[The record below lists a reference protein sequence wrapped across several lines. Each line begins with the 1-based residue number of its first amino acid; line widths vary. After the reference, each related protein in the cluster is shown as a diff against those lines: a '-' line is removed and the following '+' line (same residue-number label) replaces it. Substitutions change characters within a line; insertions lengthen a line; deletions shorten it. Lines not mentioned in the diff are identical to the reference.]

1 MNHKLFQ
8 IGSFVKYWLHAVD
21 AHSLHSPFFYEFYT
35 KVVLP
40 QSTGNARGRNSQEQ
54 SVGSDSSRL
63 ASNDERP
70 FDRIEAI
77 RASLLDNHQTLNI
90 NDLGAGSKHHRG
102 PERSIADIAR
112 HSLSSEKYSKLY
124 HRAITHF
131 GARHV
136 LELGTSLGINTMYLA
151 VQPDVQ
157 VTTMEGSEEIAA
169 LASSLFVRQQ
179 INNITVVKGN
189 IDEQLAHVV
198 KRMPQ
203 IDFAFVDANHRYD
216 PTCAYFETL
225 LSRTHNQTIIVL
237 DDIHESPGMN
247 AAWRKV
253 IRHPRVT
260 GTADLFRCGF
270 IFFDPSLNSQHFV
283 LQT

>member
-8 IGSFVKYWLHAVD
+8 IRSFVTYWLHAVD

-40 QSTGNARGRNSQEQ
+40 QCAGNARGRNSHEQ
-54 SVGSDSSRL
+54 SVESGKQRL

-70 FDRIEAI
+70 FARIEAI
-77 RASLLDNHQTLNI
+77 RTSLLDNHQKLNI
-90 NDLGAGSKHHRG
+90 TDLGAGSKHHRG
-102 PERSIADIAR
+102 PARSIADIAR

-124 HRAITHF
+124 HRAITHY
-131 GARHV
+131 GAKHV
-136 LELGTSLGINTMYLA
+136 LELGTSLGVNAMYLA
-151 VQPDVQ
+151 AHPDVH
-157 VTTMEGSEEIAA
+157 VTTMEGSQEVAE
-169 LASSLFVRQQ
+169 LASALFVRHQ
-179 INNITVVKGN
+179 ISNITVVKGN
-189 IDEQLAHVV
+189 IDEQLAPVV
-198 KRMPQ
+198 KAMPQ

-225 LSRTHNQTIIVL
+225 LLRTHKQTIIVL

-247 AAWRKV
+247 AAWQKV
-253 IRHPRVT
+253 MRHPRVT